1 MQAKTCCGCDAA
13 GQASAGRATVLVVH
27 VLDSAGRR
35 RGRTASVD
43 SLGPL
48 RSPQENKAETL
59 SVPVVRKSRNTD
71 WYNINHKP

>member
-1 MQAKTCCGCDAA
+1 MLRVRCGRPGECRE
-13 GQASAGRATVLVVH
+13 GNRARGPR
-27 VLDSAGRR
+27 SRQCGRR

-71 WYNINHKP
+71 WYNFNHKPS